1 MKISLNTRQK
11 VVELNSIK
19 VANNL
24 PFTLIAGPC
33 VIEDEKST
41 LSIAEKLKKITGDLG
56 IGLIFKSSYD
66 KANRSSHKSFRG
78 VGVTRGLRI
87 LKKVR
92 QRFDVPV
99 ISDVHSEMEM
109 PAAGELLD
117 VIQIPAFLCRQT
129 DLLTAAARTG
139 KPVNVKKGQFMAPWD
154 MAKVVEK
161 ISAAGNDKI
170 MVTER
175 GTSFGYNN
183 LVTDFRS
190 VQIISGTG
198 IPVIFDGTHSVQ
210 LPGSKGESSGGEREF
225 VPSLCR
231 AAAAVGVAGIFL
243 EVHPDPDNAP
253 CDGPTMLPI
262 KNLSKLLAD
271 LQAIDRVAK
280 HLSLK

>member
-1 MKISLNTRQK
+1 